1 MQFVEYNTL
10 SFTSL
15 IAEAFARGKEI
26 TLAYANT
33 ATDFGLFF
41 VHKTGLG
48 GSDYSD
54 KKDKRGDYDFFA
66 FCKAI

>member
-15 IAEAFARGKEI
+15 IAEAFACSKEI
-26 TLAYANT
+26 ALAYANT
-33 ATDFGLFF
+33 ATDFMLFF

-54 KKDKRGDYDFFA
+54 KKRQKG
-66 FCKAI
+66 